1 MKTLDE
7 VKAILQSHKDD
18 LRRDFHVKEIGVF
31 GSFSR
36 GEQVDGSDIDILV
49 DFEEPVDIFEFI
61 KLKDWLSALFET
73 GVDLVTRKAL
83 KPQIKDKI
91 LNQVLY
97 V

>member
-7 VKAILQSHKDD
+7 VKKILQFHKDD

-36 GEQVDGSDIDILV
+36 GEQGEGSDIDIMV
-49 DFEEPVDIFEFI
+49 DFEEPIGWEFTDLNEYLEKI
-61 KLKDWLSALFET
+61 LKLH
-73 GVDLVTRKAL
+73 VDLATPRAL
-83 KPQIKDKI
+83 KPLIRDDI
-91 LNQVLY
+91 LNDLVY